1 MCVCICLVHLLLGIV
16 NLPPDIINLWIIT
29 LNSTNFPITALYKI
43 DVSII
48 TLNSVRVW
56 TSMLDSVNIF
66 IIVIEKHCVY
76 WEVRTELFKV
86 LFSIISKV
94 LKIIGFKIA
103 FIWKR
108 KLRLTIK
115 CVCLY
120 SVGSIHAA
128 EGAEIKDWQ
137 EKNNLRM
144 PTVALQNSDMEEKRP
159 CTVWQTRRRNR
170 SHFACVSC
178 DTFIGFTWRTQLHR
192 SFSEHTEPMKKLLT
206 N

>member
-76 WEVRTELFKV
+76 
-86 LFSIISKV
+86 
-94 LKIIGFKIA
+94 
-103 FIWKR
+103 
-108 KLRLTIK
+108 
-115 CVCLY
+115 
-120 SVGSIHAA
+120 
-128 EGAEIKDWQ
+128 
-137 EKNNLRM
+137 
-144 PTVALQNSDMEEKRP
+144 
-159 CTVWQTRRRNR
+159 
-170 SHFACVSC
+170 
-178 DTFIGFTWRTQLHR
+178 
-192 SFSEHTEPMKKLLT
+192 
-206 N
+206 